1 MEAVEYFSDLF
12 RKIGTP
18 NFLMIGVVILILWLL
33 ISGIRKGLRKKG
45 PDQSGEDDKEPRGE
59 D

>member
-1 MEAVEYFSDLF
+1 MEPLEYFSDLF

-33 ISGIRKGLRKKG
+33 LSGIKKGLRKKG
-45 PDQSGEDDKEPRGE
+45 PDQKSEDDKEPRGE

>member
-1 MEAVEYFSDLF
+1 MEPLGYFSDLF

-33 ISGIRKGLRKKG
+33 LSGIKKGLRKKES
-45 PDQSGEDDKEPRGE
+45 DQRSEDDQEPRGE
-59 D
+59 G